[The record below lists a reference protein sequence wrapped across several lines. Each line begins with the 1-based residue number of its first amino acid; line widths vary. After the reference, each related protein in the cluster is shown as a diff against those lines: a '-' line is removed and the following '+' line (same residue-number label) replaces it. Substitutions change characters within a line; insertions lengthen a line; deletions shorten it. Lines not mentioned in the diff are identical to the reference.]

1 MAGIAVGNCSRCGA
15 AAAYFAPSCPNC
27 HARNL
32 PNRVATIVAL
42 AAALLAASLIA
53 LGWWALR
60 GDAEPASSPVALA
73 PAAPQATADAKSDYG
88 WLMTAMAECEAEAK
102 VQTDTMR
109 FLIVPVTA
117 TGISLPGWSPPVIGT
132 LGDVVTLLH
141 STDTLIGLRNGA
153 LALYPK
159 AVTFALS
166 DPASKTVYKWK
177 PAVGVSGL
185 SSRELAAGQFA
196 LGLDIPDV
204 VKETAWGPTLNLKK
218 GSCYWINALVP
229 APSGNP

>member
-1 MAGIAVGNCSRCGA
+1 MAGMAVGNCSRCGA
-15 AAAYFAPSCPNC
+15 AASYFAPSCPNC

-32 PNRVATIVAL
+32 PNPVAAIVAL
-42 AAALLAASLIA
+42 AAALLTAALIA

-60 GDAEPASSPVALA
+60 GDVEPGSPSVALA
-73 PAAPQATADAKSDYG
+73 PAAPQATDDVKADYG
-88 WLMTAMAECEAEAK
+88 WLITAMAECEAEAK
-102 VQTDTMR
+102 VQADAMR
-109 FLIVPVTA
+109 FLVVPVTA

-166 DPASKTVYKWK
+166 GN
-177 PAVGVSGL
+177 PAV
-185 SSRELAAGQFA
+185 RAAA
-196 LGLDIPDV
+196 R
-204 VKETAWGPTLNLKK
+204 TRC
-218 GSCYWINALVP
+218 S
-229 APSGNP
+229 

>member
-1 MAGIAVGNCSRCGA
+1 MAVGNCSRCGA
-15 AAAYFAPSCPNC
+15 AASYFAPSCPNC

-32 PNRVATIVAL
+32 PNPVAAIVAL
-42 AAALLAASLIA
+42 AAALLAAGVIV

-60 GDAEPASSPVALA
+60 GDAEPGSPPVALA
-73 PAAPQATADAKSDYG
+73 PAAPQTTDDVKANYG

-102 VQTDTMR
+102 VQADAMR

-117 TGISLPGWSPPVIGT
+117 TGISLPGWSPPVIGSI
-132 LGDVVTLLH
+132 GDAVTLLH

-159 AVTFALS
+159 PVTFALS
-166 DPASKTVYKWK
+166 DLASKTVYKWK
-177 PAVGVSGL
+177 PAVGVSAL
-185 SSRELAAGQFA
+185 SSRELAAGEFA

-204 VKETAWGPTLNLKK
+204 AKEIAWGPTIKLKK
-218 GSCYWINALVP
+218 ASCYWINALVP
-229 APSGNP
+229 APARSP

>member
-15 AAAYFAPSCPNC
+15 AASYFAPSCPNC

-32 PNRVATIVAL
+32 PNPVAAIVAL
-42 AAALLAASLIA
+42 AAALLAAGLIA

-60 GDAEPASSPVALA
+60 GDAEPGRPPAALA
-73 PAAPQATADAKSDYG
+73 PAAADAKSDYG

-159 AVTFALS
+159 PVTFALS
-166 DPASKTVYKWK
+166 DPTSKTVYKWK